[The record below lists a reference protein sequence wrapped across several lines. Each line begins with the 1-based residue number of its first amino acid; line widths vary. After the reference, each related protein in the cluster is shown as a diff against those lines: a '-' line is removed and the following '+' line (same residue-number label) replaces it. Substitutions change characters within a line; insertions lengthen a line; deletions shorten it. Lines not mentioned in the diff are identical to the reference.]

1 VVLSVFERRRIA
13 VLTAITLIIMFTVRG
28 FNSDSSDAVTTTVT
42 IATTVPPIDE
52 TEIPSP
58 VILGG
63 PAPLAPTGSA
73 AIAYPATETDVITGT
88 ASYSNLGYT
97 ETAVCYSIEAPIGR
111 VVTVTNIN
119 NGRSITC
126 LNVFSLLVPNGV
138 TIILHTTVF
147 IKLADLIDSPIPVK
161 ISW

>member
-1 VVLSVFERRRIA
+1 MKTEVCK
-13 VLTAITLIIMFTVRG
+13 IMVTPFGTSRLKTFVQVMLRPLLMLVT
-28 FNSDSSDAVTTTVT
+28 VTTTVT

-88 ASYSNLGYT
+88 AAYSNLGYT

-126 LNVFSLLVPNGV
+126 TNVFSLLVPNGV

>member
-1 VVLSVFERRRIA
+1 MVLSVFERRRIV
-13 VLTAITLIIMFTVRG
+13 VLTALTLIIMFTVRG
-28 FNSDSSDAVTTTVT
+28 FNSSESAATTTVV

-52 TEIPSP
+52 TEIPAP

-73 AIAYPATETDVITGT
+73 AIAYPAAQTDVITGT
-88 ASYSNLGYT
+88 AAYSNLGYT

-126 LNVFSLLVPNGV
+126 TNVFSLLVPNGV
-138 TIILHTTVF
+138 TIILHTSVF

>member
-1 VVLSVFERRRIA
+1 MKPKYHHPSFSVAPPRLRQQVLQPL
-13 VLTAITLIIMFTVRG
+13 LT
-28 FNSDSSDAVTTTVT
+28 
-42 IATTVPPIDE
+42 
-52 TEIPSP
+52 
-58 VILGG
+58 
-63 PAPLAPTGSA
+63 
-73 AIAYPATETDVITGT
+73 TETDVITGT

-126 LNVFSLLVPNGV
+126 TNVFSLLVPNGV

>member
-1 VVLSVFERRRIA
+1 
-13 VLTAITLIIMFTVRG
+13 MFGVRG
-28 FNSDSSDAVTTTVT
+28 FNSDSSEAVTTTVT
-42 IATTVPPIDE
+42 VATTVPPIDE

-73 AIAYPATETDVITGT
+73 AIAYPAAQTNVITGT
-88 ASYSNLGYT
+88 AAYSSLGYT

-111 VVTVTNIN
+111 IVTVTNIN

-126 LNVFSLLVPNGV
+126 KNVFSRLVPNGV
-138 TIILHTTVF
+138 TVIMHTTVF

>member
-1 VVLSVFERRRIA
+1 
-13 VLTAITLIIMFTVRG
+13 VLTLIVMFTVRG
-28 FNSDSSDAVTTTVT
+28 FNSNSESSTNTATTV
-42 IATTVPPIDE
+42 ATTVPPIDE
-52 TEIPSP
+52 TEIPAP

-73 AIAYPATETDVITGT
+73 AIAYPASQANVITGT

-97 ETAVCYSIEAPIGR
+97 ETSVCYSIEAPIGR

-126 LNVFSLLVPNGV
+126 TNVFSLLVPNGV
-138 TIILHTTVF
+138 TVILHTSVF
-147 IKLADLIDSPIPVK
+147 IKLADLINSPIPVK

>member
-1 VVLSVFERRRIA
+1 MVLSVFERRRIA
-13 VLTAITLIIMFTVRG
+13 VLAAITLIIMFTVRG
-28 FNSDSSDAVTTTVT
+28 FNSDSSDAVTTTVA

-88 ASYSNLGYT
+88 AAYSNLGYT
-97 ETAVCYSIEAPIGR
+97 ETAVCYSI
-111 VVTVTNIN
+111 
-119 NGRSITC
+119 
-126 LNVFSLLVPNGV
+126 
-138 TIILHTTVF
+138 
-147 IKLADLIDSPIPVK
+147 
-161 ISW
+161 

>member
-1 VVLSVFERRRIA
+1 
-13 VLTAITLIIMFTVRG
+13 MFGVRG
-28 FNSDSSDAVTTTVT
+28 FNSDSSDAVTSTVA

-73 AIAYPATETDVITGT
+73 AIAYPAAQTDVITGT
-88 ASYSNLGYT
+88 AAYSNLGYT
-97 ETAVCYSIEAPIGR
+97 ETAVCYSIEAPIG
-111 VVTVTNIN
+111 VDLTITNVN
-119 NGRSITC
+119 NGRSVKCTS
-126 LNVFSLLVPNGV
+126 VYSLLVPAGITV
-138 TIILHTTVF
+138 ILHTTVF
-147 IKLADLIDSPIPVK
+147 TRLADLIDAPIPVK

>member
-1 VVLSVFERRRIA
+1 MVLSVFERRRIV
-13 VLTAITLIIMFTVRG
+13 VLTALTLIIMFTVRG
-28 FNSDSSDAVTTTVT
+28 FNSSESAATTTVV

-52 TEIPSP
+52 TEIPAP

-73 AIAYPATETDVITGT
+73 AIAYPAAQTDVITGT
-88 ASYSNLGYT
+88 AAYSNLGYT

-126 LNVFSLLVPNGV
+126 TNVFSLLVPNGV
-138 TIILHTTVF
+138 TVILHTTVF

>member
-1 VVLSVFERRRIA
+1 MVLSVFERRRIV
-13 VLTAITLIIMFTVRG
+13 VLTALTLIIMFTVRG
-28 FNSDSSDAVTTTVT
+28 FNSSESAATTTVV

-52 TEIPSP
+52 TEIPAP

-73 AIAYPATETDVITGT
+73 AIAYPAAQTDVITGT
-88 ASYSNLGYT
+88 AAYSNLGYT

-126 LNVFSLLVPNGV
+126 TNVFSLLVPN
-138 TIILHTTVF
+138 
-147 IKLADLIDSPIPVK
+147 
-161 ISW
+161 

>member
-1 VVLSVFERRRIA
+1 MVLSVFERRRIA
-13 VLTAITLIIMFTVRG
+13 VLAALTLIIMFTVRS
-28 FNSDSSDAVTTTVT
+28 FNNDSESAATTTVA
-42 IATTVPPIDE
+42 IASTVPPIDE

-97 ETAVCYSIEAPIGR
+97 QTAVCYSIEAPIGR
-111 VVTVTNIN
+111 TVTVTNIN
-119 NGRSITC
+119 NGRSVTC

-138 TIILHTTVF
+138 TVILHTSVF
-147 IKLADLIDSPIPVK
+147 IKLADLVDSPIPVK

>member
-1 VVLSVFERRRIA
+1 
-13 VLTAITLIIMFTVRG
+13 MFGVRG
-28 FNSDSSDAVTTTVT
+28 FNGDSSDAVTTTVT

-52 TEIPSP
+52 TESPSP

-73 AIAYPATETDVITGT
+73 AIAYPAAQTDVITGT
-88 ASYSNLGYT
+88 AAYSNLGYT

-126 LNVFSLLVPNGV
+126 TNVFSLLVPNGV
-138 TIILHTTVF
+138 TVILHTTVF

>member
-1 VVLSVFERRRIA
+1 MVLSVFERRRIA
-13 VLTAITLIIMFTVRG
+13 VLTALTLIIMFTVRG
-28 FNSDSSDAVTTTVT
+28 FNNDTDSAATTTVA
-42 IATTVPPIDE
+42 IASTVPPIDE

-97 ETAVCYSIEAPIGR
+97 QTAVCYSIEAPIGR
-111 VVTVTNIN
+111 TVTVTNIN
-119 NGRSITC
+119 NGRSVTC

-138 TIILHTTVF
+138 TVILHTSVF

>member
-1 VVLSVFERRRIA
+1 VVLSVFERRRIV
-13 VLTAITLIIMFTVRG
+13 VLTALTLIIMFTVRG
-28 FNSDSSDAVTTTVT
+28 FNSSESAATTTVV

-52 TEIPSP
+52 TEIPAP

-73 AIAYPATETDVITGT
+73 AIAYPAAQTDVITGT
-88 ASYSNLGYT
+88 AAYSNLGYT

-126 LNVFSLLVPNGV
+126 TNVFSLLVPNGV
-138 TIILHTTVF
+138 TIILHTSVF

>member
-1 VVLSVFERRRIA
+1 
-13 VLTAITLIIMFTVRG
+13 MFGVRG
-28 FNSDSSDAVTTTVT
+28 FNSDSSEAVTTTVT
-42 IATTVPPIDE
+42 VATTVPPIDE

-73 AIAYPATETDVITGT
+73 AIAYPAAQTNVITGT
-88 ASYSNLGYT
+88 AAYSSLGYT

-111 VVTVTNIN
+111 IVTVTNIN

-126 LNVFSLLVPNGV
+126 TNVFSLLVPNGV
-138 TIILHTTVF
+138 TVIMHTTVF
-147 IKLADLIDSPIPVK
+147 IKLADLIDSQIPVK

>member
-1 VVLSVFERRRIA
+1 VVLSVFERRRIV
-13 VLTAITLIIMFTVRG
+13 VLTALTLIIMFTVRG
-28 FNSDSSDAVTTTVT
+28 FNSSESAATTTVV

-52 TEIPSP
+52 TEIPAP

-73 AIAYPATETDVITGT
+73 AIAYPAAQTDVITGT
-88 ASYSNLGYT
+88 AAYSNLGYT

-119 NGRSITC
+119 NGRSISCT
-126 LNVFSLLVPNGV
+126 NVFSLLVPNGV
-138 TIILHTTVF
+138 TILLHTTVF
-147 IKLADLIDSPIPVK
+147 IKLADLIDSPIPLK

>member
-1 VVLSVFERRRIA
+1 
-13 VLTAITLIIMFTVRG
+13 MFGVRG
-28 FNSDSSDAVTTTVT
+28 FNSDSSEAVTTTVT
-42 IATTVPPIDE
+42 VATTVPPIDE

-73 AIAYPATETDVITGT
+73 AIAYPAAQTNVITGT
-88 ASYSNLGYT
+88 AAYSSLGYT

-111 VVTVTNIN
+111 IVTVTNIN

-126 LNVFSLLVPNGV
+126 TNVFSLLVPNGV
-138 TIILHTTVF
+138 TVIMHTTVF
-147 IKLADLIDSPIPVK
+147 NKLADLIDSPIPVK

>member
-1 VVLSVFERRRIA
+1 M
-13 VLTAITLIIMFTVRG
+13 LTALTLIIMFTVRG
-28 FNSDSSDAVTTTVT
+28 FNNNQDSAATTTVA

-52 TEIPSP
+52 TEIPAP

-73 AIAYPATETDVITGT
+73 AIAYPAVQSDVITGT

-126 LNVFSLLVPNGV
+126 TNVFSLLVPNGV
-138 TIILHTTVF
+138 TVILHTSVF